1 MSSGFVRREHSL
13 DDGGGAEK
21 GIALRSPSR
30 EKSLRAGETF
40 ECLLVSKRC
49 AMEKKKCSS
58 VVYTAALDK
67 QETVRAKG
75 ERVGVAHIPI
85 IVR

>member
-1 MSSGFVRREHSL
+1 
-13 DDGGGAEK
+13 
-21 GIALRSPSR
+21 
-30 EKSLRAGETF
+30 
-40 ECLLVSKRC
+40 
-49 AMEKKKCSS
+49 MEKKKCSS